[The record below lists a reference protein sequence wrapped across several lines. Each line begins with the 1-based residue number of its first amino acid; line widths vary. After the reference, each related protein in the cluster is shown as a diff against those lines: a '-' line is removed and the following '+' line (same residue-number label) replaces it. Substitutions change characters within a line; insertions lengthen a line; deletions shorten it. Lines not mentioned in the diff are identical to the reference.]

1 MTNSADLPI
10 SDLALLLQWEGSL
23 SNARIRD
30 LFDVKS
36 VRASN
41 MIKEFR
47 DEHPTWLVHDS
58 KTKAFYPSSDYLSH
72 QRKHANRRHHAD
84 ELARYLALV
93 GLHYATQ
100 AKDEHHHLLCAHTDL
115 TAPPP
120 RPFAMLQ
127 SAAKG
132 QRKVR
137 ITYRSM
143 NHPEPH
149 QRTISPHTLVRAGR
163 RWHAR
168 AFCEEAGEF
177 RDFSLGRISK
187 VEELG
192 QPSERYVSDD
202 KPWQFFVKVTLVPH
216 PELTPEQ
223 SLVIR
228 AEYMAG
234 AAALT
239 ETCRGALVK
248 YFVQDMRAAVHTQ
261 QRPPEYQL
269 AVSNIKEIEQW
280 LFLK

>member
-1 MTNSADLPI
+1 MTDSAKFPI
-10 SDLALLLQWEGSL
+10 SELALLLQWEGSL

-30 LFDVKS
+30 LFGVKS

-41 MIKEFR
+41 MITEFR

-72 QRKHANRRHHAD
+72 QRKQANRRHHAD

-93 GLHYATQ
+93 GLPYATP
-100 AKDEHHHLLCAHTDL
+100 AKDEHHHLVCAHTDL
-115 TAPPP
+115 AAPPP
-120 RPFAMLQ
+120 RPFALLQ

-143 NHPEPH
+143 NNPEPH
-149 QRTISPHTLVRAGR
+149 QRIISPHTVVRAGR

-192 QPSERYVSDD
+192 QPAERYASDD
-202 KPWQFFVKVTLVPH
+202 KPWQAFVKVTLVPH

-228 AEYMAG
+228 AESMTG
-234 AAALT
+234 AAALI
-239 ETCRGALVK
+239 EICRGALVK
-248 YFVQDMRAAVHTQ
+248 YFVQDMRAAIRTQ
-261 QRPPEYQL
+261 HRPPEYQL
-269 AVSNIKEIEQW
+269 AVGNLKEIEQW